1 MVGCFVLVAYLIA
14 PLLSSL
20 TSVSLLYVISVC
32 LIIYLMLG
40 YVIGVLYIN
49 AALHG
54 CVVVWYW

>member
-20 TSVSLLYVISVC
+20 TSVSLLHVISVC

-40 YVIGVLYIN
+40 CVIGVLYIN
-49 AALHG
+49 AALHD
-54 CVVVWYW
+54 CVVVRCW